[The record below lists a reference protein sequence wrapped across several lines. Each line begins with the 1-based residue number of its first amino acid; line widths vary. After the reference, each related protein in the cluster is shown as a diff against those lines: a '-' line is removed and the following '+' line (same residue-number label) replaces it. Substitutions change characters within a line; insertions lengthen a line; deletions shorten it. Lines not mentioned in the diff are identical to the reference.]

1 MSSNIFNILNT
12 AQVGLRSQLLAMEV
26 TGHNIANVQT
36 EGYSRQQINFEA
48 ADSRFTEMGQIGTGV
63 RVGAIERAHD
73 EFLYL
78 QILGEGDRL
87 GKSRVKH
94 EVYDQLEILMS
105 EKSGQSLNQ
114 SLNQFFSGL
123 QDVASNPT
131 SPPERSTLLAEAQN
145 LVSTFNNIGESLF
158 QVQQNLDA
166 AVAVDLG
173 KINSLTKDIASLNQ
187 AIHANEPTTFN
198 ANDYRDERD
207 LKVKKLTELVDMDF
221 IDELDGQISLT
232 RNDGTPLVLRSTAF
246 TLDTAIN
253 GNNKSFYDVI
263 VRDPAGNE
271 TNITSTVNGGTL
283 KGYLEM
289 RDTVV
294 EEILDKL
301 DRLAAGFVKEFNEI
315 HQQGFGLDG
324 STGNNF
330 FSTLKTTVDAN
341 ANNTGLAT
349 LKATNGDPS
358 NISVDKYEI
367 TITDS
372 KSFSLQNLTRG
383 ASSGAFTFRQGSTFN
398 LANGFAVTISG
409 TPADGDKFTL
419 SVSERAARN
428 LSIAS
433 GVLSNTSK
441 ISAGV
446 NSRTD
451 GGNALKLVGLQSK
464 TVFDNVSLDSA
475 GSGTFTFDEFYSSLV
490 STLGIQSSASKAT
503 FAQQEGILLQL
514 DTRRE
519 SIAGVSIDEEMINM
533 IKFQQAYNA
542 AARLIAMVDELLD
555 NMIHQV

>member
-289 RDTVV
+289 RDTIV

-349 LKATNGDPS
+349 LTATNGDPS

-383 ASSGAFTFRQGSTFN
+383 ASSGAFTFTQGSTFN

-409 TPADGDKFTL
+409 TPVVGDKFTL

-451 GGNALKLVGLQSK
+451 GGNALKLIGLQSK
-464 TVFDNVSLDSA
+464 AVFDNVSLDSA

-490 STLGIQSSASKAT
+490 STLGIQSAASQAT

>member
-289 RDTVV
+289 RDTIV

-349 LKATNGDPS
+349 LTATNGDPS

-383 ASSGAFTFRQGSTFN
+383 ASSGAFTFTQGSTFN

-409 TPADGDKFTL
+409 TPVVGDKFTL

-490 STLGIQSSASKAT
+490 STLGIQSAASQAT

>member
-36 EGYSRQQINFEA
+36 EGYSRQEIKFEA
-48 ADSRFTEMGQIGTGV
+48 MDSRFTEMGQIGTGV
-63 RVGAIERAHD
+63 RIGGIERAHD
-73 EFLYL
+73 EFLFL

-87 GKSRVKH
+87 GKSRVKQQ
-94 EVYDQLEILMS
+94 VYDQIEILLS
-105 EKSGQSLNQ
+105 EKSGQSLNE
-114 SLNQFFSGL
+114 SLNKFFSGL

-131 SPPERSTLLAEAQN
+131 SPPERSTLLAESQN
-145 LVSTFNNIGESLF
+145 LVSTFNNLGESLF
-158 QVQQNLDA
+158 QIQQNLDA

-173 KINSLTKDIASLNQ
+173 KINSLTKEIAALNQ

-198 ANDYRDERD
+198 ANDYRDSRD
-207 LKVKKLTELVDMDF
+207 LKVKKLSEIIDMDF
-221 IDELDGQISLT
+221 VDELDGQISLT

-246 TLDTAIN
+246 TVDTTIN
-253 GNNKSFYDVI
+253 GNNKSFYDVL
-263 VRDPAGNE
+263 VRDPSGNE
-271 TNITSTVNGGTL
+271 TNITSTINGGTL

-294 EEILDKL
+294 VEVLDKL
-301 DRLAAGFVKEFNEI
+301 DRLAAGFVKEFNNI

-330 FSTLKTTVDAN
+330 FNPLETNVDAN
-341 ANNTGLAT
+341 ANNSGSTALT
-349 LKATNGDPS
+349 ATNGDPS

-367 TITDS
+367 TITGET
-372 KSFSLQNLTRG
+372 SFSLQNETRG
-383 ASSGAFTFRQGSTFN
+383 ASSGTYTFTSGSTFN
-398 LANGFAVTISG
+398 IGNGFAVTISG
-409 TPADGDKFTL
+409 TPVVGDKFKL
-419 SVSERAARN
+419 SVSEGAARN
-428 LSIAS
+428 ISIANNVS
-433 GVLSNTSK
+433 SNTSK
-441 ISAGV
+441 ISAGL

-451 GGNALKLVGLQSK
+451 GGNAQNLLGLQSK
-464 TVFDNVSLDSA
+464 ALFDNITLDSA
-475 GSGTFTFDEFYSSLV
+475 GSGTFTFDEFYSSLI
-490 STLGIQSSASKAT
+490 STVGIQSASSQAT

-519 SIAGVSIDEEMINM
+519 NLSGVSIDEEMINM

>member
-36 EGYSRQQINFEA
+36 EGYSRQEINFEA
-48 ADSRFTEMGQIGTGV
+48 MDSRFTEMGQIGTGV
-63 RVGAIERAHD
+63 RVGGIERAHD

-87 GKSRVKH
+87 GKFRVKQQ
-94 EVYDQLEILMS
+94 VYDQIEILLS
-105 EKSGQSLNQ
+105 DKSGQSINE
-114 SLNQFFSGL
+114 SLNKFFSGL
-123 QDVASNPT
+123 QDVSSNPT
-131 SPPERSTLLAEAQN
+131 SPPERSTLLAEGQN
-145 LVSTFNNIGESLF
+145 LVSTFNNMGESLF

-173 KINSLTKDIASLNQ
+173 KINSLTKEIAALNK

-198 ANDYRDERD
+198 ANDYRDSRD
-207 LKVKKLTELVDMDF
+207 LKVKQLSEIIDLDF

-232 RNDGTPLVLRSTAF
+232 RDDGTPLVLTSTAF

-253 GNNKSFYDVI
+253 GNNKSFFDVI
-263 VRDPAGNE
+263 VRDHAGNE
-271 TNITSTVNGGTL
+271 TNITSTIKGGTL
-283 KGYLEM
+283 KGYLDM
-289 RDTVV
+289 RDKVIV
-294 EEILDKL
+294 EVLDKL
-301 DRLAAGFVKEFNEI
+301 DRLASGFVREFNNV

-330 FSTLKTTVDAN
+330 FNILKPQVLAN
-341 ANNTGLAT
+341 ANNSGSTALT
-349 LKATNGDPS
+349 ATNGDPS
-358 NISVDKYEI
+358 NTSIDKYEI
-367 TITDS
+367 TITGEN
-372 KSFSLQNLTRG
+372 SFSLRNETRG
-383 ASSGAFTFRQGSTFN
+383 ASSGTYTFTSGSTFN
-398 LANGFAVTISG
+398 LASGFAVTISG
-409 TPADGDKFTL
+409 TPAVGDKFKL

-428 LSIAS
+428 ISIAND
-433 GVLSNTSK
+433 VLSNTSK
-441 ISAGV
+441 IAAGL

-451 GGNALKLVGLQSK
+451 GGNALNLVGLQSK
-464 TVFDNVSLDSA
+464 SLFDNITLDSG
-475 GSGTFTFDEFYSSLV
+475 GSGTFTFDEFYSSLI
-490 STLGIQSSASKAT
+490 STVGIQSASSQAS

-519 SIAGVSIDEEMINM
+519 NLSGVSIDEEMINM

>member
-36 EGYSRQQINFEA
+36 EGYSRQEINFEA
-48 ADSRFTEMGQIGTGV
+48 MDSRFTQMGQIGTGV
-63 RVGAIERAHD
+63 KVGGIERAHD
-73 EFLYL
+73 EFLYF

-87 GKSRVKH
+87 GKFRVKQ
-94 EVYDQLEILMS
+94 EVYDQIEILLS
-105 EKSGQSLNQ
+105 DKSGQSINE
-114 SLNQFFSGL
+114 SLNKFFSGL
-123 QDVASNPT
+123 QDVSSNPT
-131 SPPERSTLLAEAQN
+131 SPPERSTLLAEGQN
-145 LVSTFNNIGESLF
+145 LVSTFNNMGESLF

-173 KINSLTKDIASLNQ
+173 KINSLTKEIAALNK

-198 ANDYRDERD
+198 ANDYRDSRD
-207 LKVKKLTELVDMDF
+207 LKVKQLSEIIDLDF

-232 RNDGTPLVLRSTAF
+232 RDDGTPLVLTSTAF

-253 GNNKSFYDVI
+253 GNNKSFFDVI
-263 VRDPAGNE
+263 VRDHAGNE
-271 TNITSTVNGGTL
+271 TNITSTIKGGTL
-283 KGYLEM
+283 KGYLDM
-289 RDTVV
+289 RDKFIV
-294 EEILDKL
+294 EVLDTL
-301 DRLAAGFVKEFNEI
+301 DRLASGFVREFNNI

-330 FSTLKTTVDAN
+330 FNTLEPNVLAN
-341 ANNTGLAT
+341 ANNSGSTALT
-349 LKATNGDPS
+349 ATNGDPS
-358 NISVDKYEI
+358 NTSVDKYEI
-367 TITDS
+367 TITAAD
-372 KSFSLQNLTRG
+372 SFSLQNLTRG
-383 ASSGAFTFRQGSTFN
+383 ASSGTFTFTPGSTFK

-409 TPADGDKFTL
+409 SPSVGDKFKL

-428 LSIAS
+428 MSIAND
-433 GVLSNTSK
+433 VLSNTSK
-441 ISAGV
+441 IAAGL

-451 GGNALKLVGLQSK
+451 GGNALNLVGLQSK
-464 TVFDNVSLDSA
+464 SLFDNITLDSG
-475 GSGTFTFDEFYSSLV
+475 GSGTFTFNEFYSSLI
-490 STLGIQSSASKAT
+490 STVGIQSASSQAS

-519 SIAGVSIDEEMINM
+519 NLSGVSIDEEMINM

>member
-73 EFLYL
+73 EFLFL

-289 RDTVV
+289 RDTIV

-349 LKATNGDPS
+349 LTATNGDPS

-367 TITDS
+367 TITD
-372 KSFSLQNLTRG
+372 
-383 ASSGAFTFRQGSTFN
+383 
-398 LANGFAVTISG
+398 
-409 TPADGDKFTL
+409 
-419 SVSERAARN
+419 
-428 LSIAS
+428 
-433 GVLSNTSK
+433 
-441 ISAGV
+441 
-446 NSRTD
+446 
-451 GGNALKLVGLQSK
+451 
-464 TVFDNVSLDSA
+464 
-475 GSGTFTFDEFYSSLV
+475 Y
-490 STLGIQSSASKAT
+490 
-503 FAQQEGILLQL
+503 
-514 DTRRE
+514 
-519 SIAGVSIDEEMINM
+519 
-533 IKFQQAYNA
+533 
-542 AARLIAMVDELLD
+542 
-555 NMIHQV
+555 